1 MIEVFG
7 TVDDL
12 RSAIALTL
20 MHCIREGRG
29 EELRPLL
36 MRALVELDQVKV
48 ELDLPAEEAPRP
60 ESGYSCWALRPGRH
74 RHG

>member
-1 MIEVFG
+1 MVEVFG

-29 EELRPLL
+29 EALRPLL
-36 MRALVELDQVKV
+36 MQALAELDQVKV
-48 ELDLPAEEAPRP
+48 ARRA
-60 ESGYSCWALRPGRH
+60 
-74 RHG
+74 